1 MPTAFVT
8 GASRGLGV
16 EFVKQLAAKGFHVYA
31 TVRKQSDADKAK
43 AISPGNVTVLVGEL
57 GDQAGIDS
65 LVKQLGDKPI
75 DILVNN
81 AGVNGE
87 DRAMGKLSWS
97 EFERVYKTNIIA
109 PVMLLQSLVPNL
121 RKGSRKLV
129 LNISSELGSIT
140 SASAGFSY
148 AYNSSK
154 AALNM
159 LSAKADRDLRSEGF
173 VVVSFCPGWNKTDM
187 GGQEAP
193 LLPENSVR
201 TLLGTA
207 EKLTIRDGGRYMRID
222 GKDLPY

>member
-1 MPTAFVT
+1 MPTALVT

-16 EFVKQLAAKGFHVYA
+16 EFVKQLSEKGYRVFA
-31 TVRKQSDADKAK
+31 TVRRQADADKAK
-43 AISPGNVTVLVGEL
+43 ALGANVTVLVGEL
-57 GDQAGIDS
+57 GEHAGIDA
-65 LVKQLGDKPI
+65 LVKQLGDTPI
-75 DILVNN
+75 DVLVNN

-109 PVMLLQSLVPNL
+109 PIMLLQAVLPNL

-140 SASAGFSY
+140 NAAAGFSY

-159 LSAKADRDLRSEGF
+159 LTAKADRDLRSEGF
-173 VVVSFCPGWNKTDM
+173 TVVSFCPGWNKTDM
-187 GGQEAP
+187 GGKEAP

-201 TLLGTA
+201 TLLATA
-207 EKLTIRDGGRYMRID
+207 EKLTIKDGGRYMRID
-222 GKDLPY
+222 GKDIAY

>member
-1 MPTAFVT
+1 MPTALVT
-8 GASRGLGV
+8 GASRGLGT
-16 EFVKQLAAKGFHVYA
+16 EFVKQLAAKGYHVYA
-31 TVRKQSDADKAK
+31 TVRKQADADKAK
-43 AISPGNVTVLVGEL
+43 ALAPNVTVLVGEL
-57 GDQAGIDS
+57 GEQAGIDS
-65 LVKQLGDKPI
+65 IVKQLGDTPI

-87 DRAMGKLSWS
+87 DQTMGKLSWS

-109 PVMLLQSLVPNL
+109 PVMLLQSLLPNL
-121 RKGSRKLV
+121 RKGARKLV

-140 SASAGFSY
+140 HASAGFSY

-173 VVVSFCPGWNKTDM
+173 IVVSFCPGWNKTDM
-187 GGQEAP
+187 GGKDAP

-201 TLLGTA
+201 TLLDTA
-207 EKLTIRDGGRYMRID
+207 EKLTIKDGGRYMRID
-222 GKDLPY
+222 GKDIPF

>member
-1 MPTAFVT
+1 MPTALVT
-8 GASRGLGV
+8 GASRGLGT
-16 EFVKQLAAKGFHVYA
+16 EFVKQFGAKGYHVFA
-31 TVRKQSDADKAK
+31 TVRRQADVANAK
-43 AISPGNVTVLVGEL
+43 ALAPNVTVLVAEL

-65 LVKQLGDKPI
+65 LAKQLDGTPI

-109 PVMLLQSLVPNL
+109 PIMLLQALLPNL

-140 SASAGFSY
+140 NASAGFSY

-173 VVVSFCPGWNKTDM
+173 IVVSFCPGWNKTDM
-187 GGQEAP
+187 GGKEAP
-193 LLPENSVR
+193 LLPENSVA
-201 TLLGTA
+201 TLLATA

-222 GKDLPY
+222 GKDIAF